1 MQAKTFRGTFKIMTE
16 ENPTP
21 IVLAIDDSELIH
33 HLLKTHLQGENLELH
48 SATSCEDGFKKVM
61 ELNPDLILLDI
72 DMTGMNGFGLL
83 EKLKADTSTQNI
95 PVIFISALCESAD
108 REKGFDM
115 GAFDF
120 IAKPFDQLEL
130 KASVRNALRM
140 KMLEH
145 KTQRDG
151 LTGLWNQSYFKQR
164 MIQEIAEAGRH
175 SRPLS
180 LVVCDIDRF
189 KKINDKFHHQF
200 GDFVLEKIAQI
211 LLGGRTSDI
220 VCRYAGDEFVLILPS
235 TNIQQGYE
243 VVERIRTAIAAVA
256 WPDKPNLVVT
266 ASFGICDTASV
277 GEEATPET
285 MFQAADSALYKA
297 KESGR
302 NNVRSSSKFFNI
314 LMQARTFWGTLK
326 SWLKK
331 IQFQQ
336 SLS

>member
-72 DMTGMNGFGLL
+72 DMTGMNGLELL
-83 EKLKADTSTQNI
+83 EKLKADTFTQNI
-95 PVIFISALCESAD
+95 PVILISAHCESAD

-164 MIQEIAEAGRH
+164 MIQEIAEARRH
-175 SRPLS
+175 SRPLA
-180 LVVCDIDRF
+180 LVV
-189 KKINDKFHHQF
+189 
-200 GDFVLEKIAQI
+200 
-211 LLGGRTSDI
+211 
-220 VCRYAGDEFVLILPS
+220 
-235 TNIQQGYE
+235 
-243 VVERIRTAIAAVA
+243 
-256 WPDKPNLVVT
+256 
-266 ASFGICDTASV
+266 
-277 GEEATPET
+277 
-285 MFQAADSALYKA
+285 
-297 KESGR
+297 
-302 NNVRSSSKFFNI
+302 
-314 LMQARTFWGTLK
+314 
-326 SWLKK
+326 
-331 IQFQQ
+331 
-336 SLS
+336 

>member
-1 MQAKTFRGTFKIMTE
+1 MAE

-21 IVLAIDDSELIH
+21 IVLAIDDAEPVHRLIKK
-33 HLLKTHLQGENLELH
+33 HLEGENLELH
-48 SATSCEDGFKKVM
+48 SATSCEEGFNKIIV
-61 ELNPDLILLDI
+61 LNPDLILLDI
-72 DMTGMNGFGLL
+72 IMDGTDGFEFLK
-83 EKLKADTSTQNI
+83 KLKQDPRTQNI
-95 PVIFISALCESAD
+95 SVILISGLSESVD

-140 KMLEH
+140 KMLEQ

-151 LTGLWNQSYFKQR
+151 PTGLWNQVYFKQR
-164 MIQEIAEAGRH
+164 MIQEISEARRH

-189 KKINDKFHHQF
+189 KKLNDKFGHQF
-200 GDFVLEKIAQI
+200 GNHVLEKIAQTF
-211 LLGGRTSDI
+211 LSGRTSDI
-220 VCRYAGDEFVLILPS
+220 ACRYGGDEFVLILPS

-285 MFQAADSALYKA
+285 MFQTADSALYIA

-314 LMQARTFWGTLK
+314 LVQARTFWGTLK

>member
-1 MQAKTFRGTFKIMTE
+1 MAE

-33 HLLKTHLQGENLELH
+33 HLLKTHLQGESLELH
-48 SATSCEDGFKKVM
+48 SAMSCEEGLKKVI

-72 DMTGMNGFGLL
+72 SMDGMNGFELL
-83 EKLKADTSTQNI
+83 KKLKEDPHTQNI
-95 PVIFISALCESAD
+95 YVILISGLSESVD

-120 IAKPFDQLEL
+120 ITKPLNQLEL

-140 KMLEH
+140 KMLEQM
-145 KTQRDG
+145 TQRDG
-151 LTGLWNQSYFKQR
+151 PTGLWNQVYFKQR
-164 MIQEIAEAGRH
+164 MIQEISEARRH

-180 LVVCDIDRF
+180 LVVCDMDRF
-189 KKINDKFHHQF
+189 KKLNDKFGHQF
-200 GDFVLEKIAQI
+200 GSHVLEKIAQI
-211 LLGGRTSDI
+211 LSGGRTSDI

-256 WPDKPNLVVT
+256 WPNKPNLAVT

-277 GEEATPET
+277 WEEVTPET

-336 SLS
+336 CLS

>member
-1 MQAKTFRGTFKIMTE
+1 MAE

-21 IVLAIDDSELIH
+21 IVLAIDDAEPVHRLIKK
-33 HLLKTHLQGENLELH
+33 HLEGENLELH
-48 SATSCEDGFKKVM
+48 SATSCEEGFNKVIG
-61 ELNPDLILLDI
+61 LNPDLILLDI
-72 DMTGMNGFGLL
+72 IMDGTDGFEFLK
-83 EKLKADTSTQNI
+83 KLKQDPRTQNI
-95 PVIFISALCESAD
+95 SVILISGLSESVD

-140 KMLEH
+140 KMLEQ

-151 LTGLWNQSYFKQR
+151 PTGLWNQVYFKQR
-164 MIQEIAEAGRH
+164 MIQEISEARRH
-175 SRPLS
+175 LRPLS
-180 LVVCDIDRF
+180 LVACDIDRF
-189 KKINDKFHHQF
+189 KKLNDKFGHQF
-200 GDFVLEKIAQI
+200 GNHVLEKIAQTF
-211 LLGGRTSDI
+211 LSGRTSDI
-220 VCRYAGDEFVLILPS
+220 ACRYGGDEFVLILPS

-285 MFQAADSALYKA
+285 MFQTADSALYIA

-314 LMQARTFWGTLK
+314 LVQARTFWGTLK